1 MILITGCA
9 RFIRFHLSRRLLEK
23 VKIIGVD
30 NIDKVLF
37 YEIKIKRISI
47 LKKSKDLILL
57 KLI

>member
-1 MILITGCA
+1 MQGLSDY
-9 RFIRFHLSRRLLEK
+9 LSRRLLEKK

-30 NIDKVLF
+30 NIDKYYSTKL
-37 YEIKIKRISI
+37 KQKRISI